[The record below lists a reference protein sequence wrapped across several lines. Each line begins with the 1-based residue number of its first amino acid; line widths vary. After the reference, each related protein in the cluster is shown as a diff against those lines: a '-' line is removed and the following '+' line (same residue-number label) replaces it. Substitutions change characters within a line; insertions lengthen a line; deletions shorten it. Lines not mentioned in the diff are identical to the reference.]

1 MNRSLRIAALHCP
14 VYGAQDQ
21 KKKAGHS
28 FTTLG
33 DVLIMVQFRS
43 FAVALGLST
52 ALITGFAQ
60 AQMTLRIAN
69 LGEPDTLDPQ
79 NMSGTWENRIAGDLY
94 LGLTT
99 EAADASVIP
108 GTAESWTISPD
119 GTVYTFKIRNDAN
132 WSDGT
137 PVTAEDFV
145 YAYRRIMD
153 EARRKIRLDP
163 L

>member
-1 MNRSLRIAALHCP
+1 
-14 VYGAQDQ
+14 
-21 KKKAGHS
+21 
-28 FTTLG
+28 
-33 DVLIMVQFRS
+33 MVQFRS